1 MYWDDHHPLRAAYK
15 RQYRS
20 AIFYTSEAERALAE
34 QTKQKVE
41 EALEKRVFVDIEPQ
55 REFYLAE
62 DYHQKWYLRRYREI
76 VAEEF
81 AGYDARAFTDS
92 TVAMRLN
99 AYVHGYGSLAELRV
113 ELPSFGLSISA
124 QHWIER
130 IVTQREGVGEA
141 CGV

>member
-20 AIFYTSEAERALAE
+20 AIFYASEAERAIAE
-34 QTKQKVE
+34 QTKQNVG
-41 EALEKRVFVDIEPQ
+41 EALGKRVFVDIAPL

-62 DYHQKWYLRRYREI
+62 DYHQKWYLRRHKEV

-99 AYVHGYGSLAELRV
+99 AHVHGFGSVAELRV
-113 ELPSFGLSISA
+113 ELQSLGLSIPA
-124 QHWIER
+124 QRWIER
-130 IVTQREGVGEA
+130 IVKQREGAGKA
-141 CGV
+141 CGI